1 MTTILSNFQ
10 PRRRLISAV
19 TNAAQAVV
27 TTTENHGYAID
38 QVVRLVIPEIYGM
51 TVEYVVAT
59 VVAIPADDQF
69 TVDLD
74 TSALAAYV
82 EPAVPY
88 TTGSDPSFTQ
98 AHVVPITGVEDNAT
112 SLTG

>member
-1 MTTILSNFQ
+1 MAILSNFQ

-19 TNAAQAVV
+19 TNALQAVV
-27 TTTENHGYAID
+27 TTTEDHGYSVG
-38 QVVRLVIPEIYGM
+38 QVVRLLVPAIYGM
-51 TVEYVVAT
+51 TVEYVEAT
-59 VVAIPADDQF
+59 IVAIPATDQF

-74 TSALAAYV
+74 TSALDAYA

-98 AHVVPITGVEDNAT
+98 AQVTPITGVEDNDT
-112 SLTG
+112 SITG

>member
-1 MTTILSNFQ
+1 MAILSNFQ

-27 TTTENHGYAID
+27 TTTEDHGYSVA
-38 QVVRLVIPEIYGM
+38 QVVRLLVPEIYGM
-51 TVEYVVAT
+51 TVEYAKAT
-59 VVAIPADDQF
+59 VVAVPADDQF

-74 TSALAAYV
+74 TSALSAFV

-88 TTGSDPSFTQ
+88 TTASDPSFTQ
-98 AHVVPITGVEDNAT
+98 AQVTPITGITDNNT

>member
-1 MTTILSNFQ
+1 MAILSNFQ

-19 TNAAQAVV
+19 TNATQAVV
-27 TTTENHGYAID
+27 TTTEDHGYDVA
-38 QVVRLVIPEIYGM
+38 QHVRILVPSIYGM
-51 TVEYVVAT
+51 SVEYRTAT
-59 VVAIPADDQF
+59 IVAIPATDQF

-74 TSALAAYV
+74 TSALNAYV

-112 SLTG
+112 SITG